1 MFKCFRKEEP
11 KVNYGKIVAIVVGV
25 VIALAG
31 VAFAVVKYLEK
42 KKYDEYLEELCDC
55 DCDCGCQDGDECT
68 CGCCDDDFDDEE
80 YYEIECP
87 SCGEI
92 ICFDEDIDPEELT
105 CPACHEKISCLVDED
120 DIKAVDGEDK

>member
-42 KKYDEYLEELCDC
+42 KKYDESLEEICDC
-55 DCDCGCQDGDECT
+55 DCDCDCD
-68 CGCCDDDFDDEE
+68 CCDEE
-80 YYEIECP
+80 DCD
-87 SCGEI
+87 CD
-92 ICFDEDIDPEELT
+92 CCCEEAEAEEAEVVEVET
-105 CPACHEKISCLVDED
+105 EEVAE
-120 DIKAVDGEDK
+120 A